1 MSIGNKAPTD
11 QSLSEKAN
19 AAFLKASEDVVEK
32 AKKARTDVII
42 WRDNRIVRLPAEE
55 AAGLVEEK
63 RRNGSQCKS
72 G

>member
-1 MSIGNKAPTD
+1 MSIGKKSQTD
-11 QSLSEKAN
+11 QSLSDKAN

-32 AKKARTDVII
+32 AKQARTDVII

-55 AAGLVEEK
+55 AAGLIEER
-63 RRNGSQCKS
+63 RRNGSHRKS